1 MQTHRVRCVEHH
13 EQRFT
18 FKVEVTRVIG
28 NHVVP
33 VNTLI
38 IIEVA
43 RVAKRVIV
51 GVNHDG
57 RLKTGVHRGQ
67 NTEEV
72 QRRTVNLVII
82 PVRAKRPPP
91 GHDEE
96 REASR
101 LRLRNLPPNHT
112 IIQTTIVAKHWSIT
126 RHRTTITIP
135 VQVSGQTIPHTVL
148 GTHQKHCDSSLAGT
162 APPQLG

>member
-33 VNTLI
+33 VNILI
-38 IIEVA
+38 IIE
-43 RVAKRVIV
+43 VAKRVIV